1 MSASMSSRRSVVQER
16 FAVQET
22 TAVGEKS
29 GDLNF
34 LISFSLFLLCF
45 VLAAVAY
52 KTGNLPLAIPGVA
65 GVVGPVIYWCISPNG
80 GFASRSKRR

>member
-16 FAVQET
+16 VVFQET
-22 TAVGEKS
+22 TAVEKS
-29 GDLNF
+29 GDFNF
-34 LISFSLFLLCF
+34 LISFSIFLLCV

-52 KTGNLPLAIPGVA
+52 KTGNLPLAVPGVA

-80 GFASRSKRR
+80 GFASRGKRR